1 MVVAEIFPPRIEK
14 LNHFLDAPSVIGALR
29 QRVGESFHA
38 FGQIFGNPD
47 IRKVELAWG
56 GSVLGHWAY
65 GIALAVYAY
74 DQGGAPAVGLVGLIR
89 FLPPAIAGPFTA
101 MLADRFRR
109 ERVMVIADL
118 TRAVLLGAAAVTIA
132 VDGPPALVYTL
143 AGLVAVAFSAI
154 RPAQAALLPSLA
166 RSPAELTAANV
177 ASSTIES
184 VGVFGGPAL
193 GGILLAATSASVVFG
208 AAAIGFLYSA
218 LLVSRVSPRP
228 APERPSER
236 RHILREFSAGYVT
249 VAREPNLRVLVLLLI
264 AQTFVAGALNVLIVV
279 SALQLL
285 DLGDQGVGYLTS
297 ALGIGGVL
305 GAVVAIALVGRARLT
320 SDFMVGIVLWGLPIA
335 IMGLWPEPI
344 PAFLLLTI
352 VGMGNTLV
360 DVSAFTLLQ
369 RAVPDEVLGR
379 VFGAVQSLWV
389 GTIGLGSIFAPLAI
403 ELIGIEG
410 ALVVT
415 GSILPILAVLLW
427 RRLSALDRAAPAP
440 ERELELLRGIEFFRP
455 LPPPVLEG
463 LAGAM
468 VPIQVEAGREIVREG
483 EAGDR
488 FYVISS
494 GRVEVVSDGKLV
506 NEEGP
511 GEYFGEIALLRDVP
525 RTATVRAKSDVEL
538 RALERDD
545 FIAAVTG
552 HAASADAADSV
563 VATRLGSLRPGLA
576 SV

>member
-1 MVVAEIFPPRIEK
+1 
-14 LNHFLDAPSVIGALR
+14 LVIGALR
-29 QRVGESFHA
+29 QRVGESFHSFA
-38 FGQIFGNPD
+38 QVFANPD
-47 IRKVELAWG
+47 IRRVELAWA
-56 GSVLGHWAY
+56 GSVVGHWAY

-74 DQGGAPAVGLVGLIR
+74 EQGGAAAVGLVGLIR
-89 FLPPAIAGPFTA
+89 FLPPAIVGPFTA

-109 ERVMVIADL
+109 ERVMVTADL
-118 TRAVLLGAAAVTIA
+118 VRAVLLGAAALTVA
-132 VDGPPALVYTL
+132 MDGPPALVYVL

-177 ASSTIES
+177 SSSTIES
-184 VGVFGGPAL
+184 IGVFVGPAL
-193 GGILLAATSASVVFG
+193 GGILLAATSPSVVF
-208 AAAIGFLYSA
+208 AAAAAGFVYSA
-218 LLVSRVSPRP
+218 LLVSRVSPRA
-228 APERPSER
+228 APEGR
-236 RHILREFSAGYVT
+236 REGRNILREFSAGYVT
-249 VAREPNLRVLVLLLI
+249 VVREPGLRMLVLLLV
-264 AQTFVAGALNVLIVV
+264 AQTLVAGALNVLIVV

-285 DLGDQGVGYLTS
+285 DLGEQGVGYLTS

-305 GAVVAIALVGRARLT
+305 GAVVSIALLGRGRLT
-320 SDFMVGIVLWGLPIA
+320 SDFTIGIVLWGLPIA

-389 GTIGLGSIFAPLAI
+389 GAIGLGSILAPLAI
-403 ELIGIEG
+403 ELVGIEG
-410 ALVVT
+410 ALIVT
-415 GSILPILAVLLW
+415 GSILPILAGLLW
-427 RRLSALDRAAPAP
+427 RRLSALDRAAPVP

-455 LPPPVLEG
+455 LPAPTLEG

-468 VPIQVEAGREIVREG
+468 AAVRVEPGREIVREG

-488 FYVISS
+488 FYVIASGQAEVMKD
-494 GRVEVVSDGKLV
+494 GRVI

-525 RTATVRAKSDVEL
+525 RTATVRAKTEVEL

-552 HAASADAADSV
+552 HAASAEAADSV
-563 VATRLGSLRPGLA
+563 VATRLSSLRPGLA

>member
-1 MVVAEIFPPRIEK
+1 M
-14 LNHFLDAPSVIGALR
+14 IGALR
-29 QRVGESFHA
+29 QRVGESFHSFA
-38 FGQIFGNPD
+38 RVFANPD
-47 IRKVELAWG
+47 IRKVELALA
-56 GSVLGHWAY
+56 GSVVGHWAY

-74 DQGGAPAVGLVGLIR
+74 EQGGAPAVGLVGLIR
-89 FLPPAIAGPFTA
+89 FLPPAIVGPFTA
-101 MLADRFRR
+101 MLADRFPRA
-109 ERVMVIADL
+109 RVMVTADL
-118 TRAVLLGAAAVTIA
+118 LRAALLGGAALTVAM
-132 VDGPPALVYTL
+132 DGPPALVYLL

-184 VGVFGGPAL
+184 IGVFGGPAL
-193 GGILLAATSASVVFG
+193 GGILLAATSTSVVF
-208 AAAIGFLYSA
+208 AAAAVGFVYSA
-218 LLVSRVSPRP
+218 LLVSRVSQQA
-228 APERPSER
+228 APEGR
-236 RHILREFSAGYVT
+236 REGRSIMREFSAGYVT
-249 VAREPNLRVLVLLLI
+249 VVREPNLRVLVLLLI

-279 SALQLL
+279 SALRLL
-285 DLGDQGVGYLTS
+285 DLGEQGVGYLTS

-305 GAVVAIALVGRARLT
+305 GAVVSIALVGRGRLT
-320 SDFMVGIVLWGLPIA
+320 SDFMIGIVLWGLPIA

-389 GTIGLGSIFAPLAI
+389 GTIGLGSILAPLAI

-410 ALVVT
+410 ALIIT

-427 RRLSALDRAAPAP
+427 RRLSALDRAAPVP

-455 LPPPVLEG
+455 LPSPVLEG

-468 VPIQVEAGREIVREG
+468 VPMRVESGREIVREG

-488 FYVISS
+488 FYVIASGQAEVVKD
-494 GRVEVVSDGKLV
+494 GRVI

-511 GEYFGEIALLRDVP
+511 GEYLGEISLLRDVP
-525 RTATVRAKSDVEL
+525 RTATVRAKTDVEL

-552 HAASADAADSV
+552 HAASAEAADSV
-563 VATRLGSLRPGLA
+563 VATRLSSLRPGLA